1 MWSTAILAYINDQ
14 SKSNET
20 SSISY
25 RESKMTVEKN
35 FIVEWKTIVNLFRL
49 SILLVSSNM
58 RLQLSKG
65 TYPMVISPS
74 FPDAAAC

>member
-20 SSISY
+20 SSILY

-35 FIVEWKTIVNLFRL
+35 FIVEWKTIVNLFRP

-58 RLQLSKG
+58 RLQLSK
-65 TYPMVISPS
+65 
-74 FPDAAAC
+74 